1 MSWHPVVQALCN
13 DCGERST
20 HPTRSEA
27 FLAMDLHE
35 YEHGCLVGHQ
45 VYVWQQYEC
54 GNGWQN
60 YRAPVFGNTVN

>member
-1 MSWHPVVQALCN
+1 MPLITALCN
-13 DCGERST
+13 DCGETSQ

-45 VYVWQQYEC
+45 VYVWQQFLSVA
-54 GNGWQN
+54 GWVN
-60 YRAPVFGNTVN
+60 YRAPQWGHTVN